1 MGINFNSPKLS
12 HFALN
17 WSYPSKHLIHI
28 RQTRPAGLTQI
39 GELGYASEA
48 QASQLDLHISFSEL
62 GQVWHFVIALVNQET
77 PIVPQTSVVSVV
89 QTSTRMISSTESA
102 DPLAVEDYLD
112 YFEDISSV
120 LLEYIVNMTDISGN
134 TAMHYAVSHGNFD
147 VVSILLDSKKPRTG
161 EQVDQESCA
170 NEMDS
175 NFCVTFGVIYMELCG
190 TFSFPLM
197 RDFKEELDV

>member
-17 WSYPSKHLIHI
+17 WSYPSKQLIHI
-28 RQTRPAGLTQI
+28 RQTRPAGLTQTD
-39 GELGYASEA
+39 ELDYVAEA
-48 QASQLDLHISFSEL
+48 QASHLDLHFI
-62 GQVWHFVIALVNQET
+62 QNNVTVT
-77 PIVPQTSVVSVV
+77 PDMAAKRVGDLPS
-89 QTSTRMISSTESA
+89 ISSTESA

-147 VVSILLDSKKPRTG
+147 VVSILLDSKKSRTG
-161 EQVDQESCA
+161 EQEDQEWCA
-170 NEMDS
+170 NKMDS
-175 NFCVTFGVIYMELCG
+175 NFCGIFGVIYMELCG